1 MVYEL
6 YGKAHKVAK
15 AMLGRFYVPQY
26 RLVSVPDSELKHNL
40 FPVIISDNSE
50 FINECRISEGAVR
63 GEDVFPLENIV
74 KIGTYS
80 RLKDSFNLKKKTVS
94 MGVKHDE
101 AINAWSKFI
110 EASKIPEGYRN
121 AGLSYAGYILEA
133 DSWCLPSW
141 IWTNAAIVR
150 MNCSYGDLVEARR
163 IADIL
168 ISMQK
173 PEGGWIVRFDY
184 DDQGAVPIW
193 APNDS
198 AYVANNACVE
208 MYLATKEQKYLD
220 AAELCAQWI
229 ITTARSDGMVY
240 VGYNM
245 RKDKW
250 QTKHNIV
257 DVGFTAGLFSR
268 LFQITGKK
276 EYKSFLDRFVSKYIE
291 LFYISGK
298 GFATSLD
305 EKDHIMGGMFGRGQA
320 WALEGLIPY
329 YALTKDK
336 KIDKIINSTVRTLLR
351 NQMKDG
357 GWPYNLTR
365 KLMGVDCKATAII
378 GDSLLKWYKLHP
390 DYTDCLSAAK
400 RALLWCEKHT
410 AISEACAGGIFA
422 YCTEGAIV
430 HNMYTSTAFTYSN
443 AYAIELWEMLK
454 EYEV

>member
-6 YGKAHKVAK
+6 YGKAHKTAK
-15 AMLGRFYVPQY
+15 AMLRRSYVPKY
-26 RLVSVPDSELKHNL
+26 RLVSVSSSELNHDQ
-40 FPVIISDNSE
+40 FPVTENDKSE
-50 FINECRISEGAVR
+50 FINDYRISKGLVSKK
-63 GEDVFPLENIV
+63 DIFPLENVV

-80 RLKDSFNLKKKTVS
+80 RLKDSFELRKRKISIGVS
-94 MGVKHDE
+94 HNE
-101 AINAWSKFI
+101 AISAWTRFI
-110 EASKIPEGYRN
+110 AASKIPEGYRN
-121 AGLSYAGYILEA
+121 TGLSYAGYILEA

-141 IWTNAAIVR
+141 VWTNAAIVR
-150 MNCSYGDLVEARR
+150 MNCNHGDLVEARR
-163 IADIL
+163 IADCL
-168 ISMQK
+168 VSMQK

-184 DDQGAVPIW
+184 DDRGAIPIW

-198 AYVANNACVE
+198 AYVANNACIE

-229 ITTARSDGMVY
+229 IRTARSDGMVY

-245 RKDKW
+245 RDSKW

-268 LFQITGKK
+268 LFQITKK
-276 EYKSFLDRFVSKYIE
+276 QEYRLFLDRFVSKYIE
-291 LFYISGK
+291 LFFITGK

-305 EKDHIMGGMFGRGQA
+305 ERDHIMGGMFGRGQA

-336 KIDKIINSTVRTLLR
+336 KTEEVINSTVRTLLSS
-351 NQMKDG
+351 QMNDG

-365 KLMGVDCKATAII
+365 KLMGIDCKATSII
-378 GDSLLKWYKLHP
+378 ADSLLKWYELQPAH
-390 DYTDCLSAAK
+390 TDCLNAAK
-400 RALLWCEKHT
+400 RALIWCEKHT
-410 AISEACAGGIFA
+410 ANSGASKGGIFS

-430 HNMYTSTAFTYSN
+430 HNMYTSTAFTYSC
-443 AYAIELWEMLK
+443 AYAIELWKMLK
-454 EYEV
+454 GYEV